1 MDLDRG
7 IVKALF
13 YDYPVDEVVRLLDKH
28 RSMQQDVY
36 LDILPQLMQWAKP
49 EYTYTEANL
58 LRIQTGGEWKND
70 LPTLYHP
77 FDKLTTITDILLD
90 IENEKPVVRFEQLFR
105 WKESALYAGED
116 LLVTAFLANYDLK
129 HPTTTRDMFTWGD
142 ILPHNNHEL
151 NDALNKG
158 LADLHAHYNAT
169 VDVFNLNW
177 LCLMN
182 NLAQRKQFDTKLQRS
197 QELELMG
204 PRIEKPSTIKQHCI
218 AAAYLRFVFYNILL
232 TSQGCV
238 NKQFD
243 DLIENRYQSKVH
255 RILTD
260 KWFAEMFAEELQNS
274 ISYMLLSSIQT
285 ADDRHLDYCLHI
297 SKEMKRRLVGNDTE
311 KTGLIYQGERELLY
325 TFFRGYYSHDPKC
338 VCLAPYLFLYVLLK
352 SKIRREFVQINA
364 IKGFENFETYQDRKD
379 ILLPDNSPLKKY
391 YAYIVANS
399 SSQTKSDIHEVRVAP
414 KSNMSDKK
422 YARKPIFKM
431 CEEVNQQDDSQK
443 KSPLSIVVHFIKN
456 GKYTYNF
463 PTLFN
468 AVGKVLDGT
477 RDEKYRHKIH
487 KEIKYILQYRKHSNL
502 FCGIDAASSEIFC
515 RPETFGHIYRYALA
529 KGIHGRTYHVGEDF
543 LDLVDGLRAVDEA
556 VLFLQLDDKC
566 RLGHAMA
573 LGIDACSYYTR
584 RHFSTVITWQYLLDD
599 CVWLLMRS
607 KELNVKISESLER
620 ELNDKANALAD
631 KIGYGKCWNK
641 DAYWYS
647 MLLRGNNPQYDGVQD
662 KRPIL
667 ELWDKAAIL
676 KDSRLDA
683 AYAND
688 TAKQL
693 FRDYFYDPA
702 IKQKGLTLE
711 QYKWNKE
718 IVSVV
723 SDIQKRLRY
732 FIADKH
738 ISIECCPTSNL
749 KIGFIDRY
757 EQHPLL
763 TRFYPI
769 DADASYP
776 LIKCSINTDDRGV
789 FYTSIYEEYSLI
801 ALALYKM
808 KDEKTGEPKYNE
820 REILR
825 YIEEIRKN
833 AQQMAF
839 RNYTDNK

>member
-58 LRIQTGGEWKND
+58 LRIQTGGDWKNE
-70 LPTLYHP
+70 LSTLYHP

-90 IENEKPVVRFEQLFR
+90 IEKEKPTVRFEQLFR
-105 WKESALYAGED
+105 WKESALYVGED
-116 LLVTAFLANYDLK
+116 LLVTAFLAYYDLQ
-129 HPTTTRDMFTWGD
+129 HPTAPREMFTWGD
-142 ILPHNNHEL
+142 ILPHNNHNL

-158 LADLHAHYNAT
+158 LSDLHAHYNAT
-169 VDVFNLNW
+169 VDVFKMNW

-218 AAAYLRFVFYNILL
+218 AAAYLRFVFYNLL
-232 TSQGCV
+232 LNSHGYG

-243 DLIENRYQSKVH
+243 DLIENRYQSKVQ

-260 KWFAEMFAEELQNS
+260 KWYAEMFAEELQNS
-274 ISYMLLSSIQT
+274 ISYMLLSSVQT
-285 ADDRHLDYCLHI
+285 ADNRHIDYCLHI
-297 SKEMKRRLVGNDTE
+297 SKEMKRRLVGNDTA
-311 KTGLIYQGERELLY
+311 KIGLIYQGERELLY
-325 TFFRGYYSHDPKC
+325 SFFHGYYSHDPKC
-338 VCLAPYLFLYVLLK
+338 VCLAPYFYLYVLLK
-352 SKIRREFVQINA
+352 SKIRREFVQINV

-399 SSQTKSDIHEVRVAP
+399 SSHTKSDLLEVRVTP

-422 YARKPIFKM
+422 YACKPIFKM
-431 CEEVNQQDDSQK
+431 CEEVNKQDDLQI
-443 KSPLSIVVHFIKN
+443 KSPLSIVVHFIKK

-468 AVGKVLDGT
+468 TVGKVLDGT

-487 KEIKYILQYRKHSNL
+487 KEIKYILQYRKHSKL

-529 KGIHGRTYHVGEDF
+529 NGIQGRTYHVGEDF

-566 RLGHAMA
+566 RIGHAMA
-573 LGIDACSYYTR
+573 LGIDACAYYTR
-584 RHFSTVITWQYLLDD
+584 RHFSTVITKQYLLDD

-607 KELNVKISESLER
+607 KELNVKISDSLER
-620 ELNDKANALAD
+620 ELNDKASTLAD
-631 KIGYGKCWNK
+631 QIGYGKCWNK
-641 DAYWYS
+641 ETYWYS
-647 MLLRGNNPQYDGVQD
+647 MLLRGNDPQYIGLQAKHPNLD
-662 KRPIL
+662 
-667 ELWDKAAIL
+667 LWDKTANL
-676 KDSRLDA
+676 KDCRLET

-688 TAKQL
+688 TANQL
-693 FRDYFYDPA
+693 FRDYFYDCA
-702 IKQKGLTLE
+702 IKQNGLILE

-723 SDIQKRLRY
+723 CEIQKKMRNLVSEKK
-732 FIADKH
+732 IG
-738 ISIECCPTSNL
+738 IECCPTSNL

-757 EQHPLL
+757 DQHPLL
-763 TRFYPI
+763 TKFYPI

-801 ALALYKM
+801 ALALYKQ
-808 KDEKTGEPKYNE
+808 KKEGTNEPKYNE
-820 REILR
+820 REIMR
-825 YIEEIRKN
+825 YIREIRKN
-833 AQQMAF
+833 AELMAF
-839 RNYTDNK
+839 SRYLEK